1 MEALNRC
8 AAKLPRVEIS
18 DPKTIIAKN
27 TVTSMQ
33 SGAICGF
40 VGATVYTIDCLRKE
54 MGYDAFVV
62 GTGGFQALLQATR
75 IL

>member
-1 MEALNRC
+1 MKALNRC

-18 DPKTIIAKN
+18 DPKTIIGKD
-27 TVTSMQ
+27 TVASMQ

-40 VGATVYTIDCLRKE
+40 VGAVVYTIDCLRRRW
-54 MGYDAFVV
+54 DA
-62 GTGGFQALLQATR
+62 TRLLLERAGFQALLPATR